1 MPSFLFVELLCH
13 DLRNLT
19 RRSIIF
25 PTGEMTLE
33 SDEQKAARQRDERF
47 ADAAERAW
55 SLSTPRMLHREAP
68 QGPALGL
75 ASEQNATLRVGRGEH
90 LSWHV

>member
-1 MPSFLFVELLCH
+1 
-13 DLRNLT
+13 
-19 RRSIIF
+19 
-25 PTGEMTLE
+25 MTLE
-33 SDEQKAARQRDERF
+33 SDEQKATRQLDERF
-47 ADAAERAW
+47 ADAPERAW
-55 SLSTPRMLHREAP
+55 RLATPRMLRREAS

>member
-1 MPSFLFVELLCH
+1 MYMPSFWFVELLCH

-19 RRSIIF
+19 HRSIMF

-33 SDEQKAARQRDERF
+33 SDAQKAARQLDERF
-47 ADAAERAW
+47 ADATERAW
-55 SLSTPRMLHREAP
+55 SLSTARMLHREAS
-68 QGPALGL
+68 QGPAL

>member
-1 MPSFLFVELLCH
+1 MPSFLFVELSRYH
-13 DLRNLT
+13 LRSLT
-19 RRSIIF
+19 HRSIIF

-33 SDEQKAARQRDERF
+33 SDEQKAARQLDERF
-47 ADAAERAW
+47 ADATERAW
-55 SLSTPRMLHREAP
+55 NLSTPRMLHREAP
-68 QGPALGL
+68 QGLALGL